1 MPQMNRKSRFSLII
15 FLLLVTFNVKAQQQI
30 TGKVLSANG
39 KPIADV
45 NVIASAVSN
54 LNKVYAYSI
63 TDDDGKYSLN
73 FNIQEDSV
81 RVSVTG
87 FNVATHTFVI
97 PSSKKIYN
105 ITVKEEAQ
113 QLKEVEVKAKK
124 IYSNGDTIN
133 YNVHLIPQEMIFP

>member
-63 TDDDGKYSLN
+63 TDDDGKYSLS

-87 FNVATHTFVI
+87 FNVASYSTGNDFSIGDVLKRMPGI
-97 PSSKKIYN
+97 SVSESGAIA
-105 ITVKEEAQ
+105 VKGKPIE
-113 QLKEVEVKAKK
+113 
-124 IYSNGDTIN
+124 
-133 YNVHLIPQEMIFP
+133 HLYIECELDFFAFIID